1 MEQVY
6 ALGEKS
12 AIDLQLMNQLLDMVL
27 TILV

>member
-6 ALGEKS
+6 ALSEKS